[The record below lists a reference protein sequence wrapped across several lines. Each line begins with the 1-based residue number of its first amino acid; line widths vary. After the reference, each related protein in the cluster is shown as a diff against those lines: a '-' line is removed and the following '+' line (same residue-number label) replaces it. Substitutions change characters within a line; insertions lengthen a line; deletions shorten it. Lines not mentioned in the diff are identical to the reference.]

1 MFSMT
6 DTPHSIHI
14 HGTKIA
20 SLDDLYEEILEQ
32 MPDKRSYFGY
42 NLDALYDILSD
53 ENIGRIVIHKSRYL
67 KQSLDDS
74 GEWEVNGHSP
84 YYQVL
89 DLLTDLDHVDIIL
102 QDD

>member
-6 DTPHSIHI
+6 DTPHSLHI
-14 HGTKIA
+14 HGTKIT

-32 MPDKRSYFGY
+32 MPEKRSYFGY

-53 ENIGRIVIHKSRYL
+53 ENIDRVVIHKSRYL
-67 KQSLDDS
+67 KKALDNS
-74 GEWEVNGHSP
+74 ENGEVDGHSP

-89 DLLTDLDHVDIIL
+89 DILTDLDHVDIIL

>member
-1 MFSMT
+1 M
-6 DTPHSIHI
+6 PHTLHI

-32 MPDKRSYFGY
+32 MPEKRSYFGY

-53 ENIGRIVIHKSRYL
+53 EHIDRVVIHKSRYL
-67 KQSLDDS
+67 KQALDDS
-74 GEWEVNGHSP
+74 GEGEVSGHSP
-84 YYQVL
+84 YYQIL